1 MAPLQI
7 TKLQHELPSGVIK
20 HGLENP
26 PLSWLIFQPHSTFPK
41 HPEGSRRIP
50 KVHTKANQNQ
60 GIASASTHTEAAA

>member
-26 PLSWLIFQPHSTFPK
+26 PIELADFPATFDF
-41 HPEGSRRIP
+41 PEGSRRIP
-50 KVHTKANQNQ
+50 KVHTKAKQNQ